1 MTGDHGLDGWSQEER
16 NKKPKIANN
25 FRISIGNAKTL
36 SSVCLLFSS
45 SFPFPLSFEFKFLRL
60 GPLDSG
66 GCINIALWRTA
77 QVPLARE
84 MWRKSP
90 FKGGGKRGVKE
101 MAGCLPIKR
110 MAGNGR
116 KSSLIE

>member
-1 MTGDHGLDGWSQEER
+1 VTGDHGLDGWSQEER
-16 NKKPKIANN
+16 NKKPKIVNN

-90 FKGGGKRGVKE
+90 FKGGGEERSEGDGGV
-101 MAGCLPIKR
+101 LT
-110 MAGNGR
+110 N
-116 KSSLIE
+116 